1 MSRIG
6 KKPIAIPAGVTVTND
21 NGVITVTGAKGTIT
35 RNIGTVIGCK
45 IEGNVI
51 NMICP
56 EGANSDVQAK
66 HGLYRALV
74 ANMVKGVTEGFTRNV
89 IINGVGY
96 KAAVQGDKLILNI
109 GFSHPVEVVAPE
121 GITFACPALTEV
133 TVSGI
138 NKEVVGQ
145 VAANIRAIRLPEPYH
160 GYGIRYKGEV
170 IERKEG
176 KTSGKGK
183 K

>member
-51 NMICP
+51 HMICP

-109 GFSHPVEVVAPE
+109 GFSHPVEVEEIDGVTME
-121 GITFACPALTEV
+121 CPSQTEIV
-133 TVSGI
+133 ISGI
-138 NKEVVGQ
+138 DKEKVGQ
-145 VAANIRAIRLPEPYH
+145 FAAMVRGFREPEPYH
-160 GYGIRYKGEV
+160 GYGIRYSDEV

-176 KTSGKGK
+176 KAAGGKG
-183 K
+183 